1 MHMRRVNF
9 WLPHSVVG
17 LTLLLSLL
25 VPARASAQTPGAAP
39 LTLNDAVQLALKN
52 YPAMAESRARAEAAE
67 AAVDVAKTAYLPRL
81 DAVWQENRA
90 TANNVYGILLPQS
103 IIPSLT
109 GPVLRERSYDLSLI

>member
-1 MHMRRVNF
+1 
-9 WLPHSVVG
+9 
-17 LTLLLSLL
+17 
-25 VPARASAQTPGAAP
+25 
-39 LTLNDAVQLALKN
+39 VQLALKN

-109 GPVLRERSYDLSLI
+109 GPVLGTHSYDGVWSSAGGVLLSDDVNSTEAFGRFAAQEGREPVRLARGMALLQK